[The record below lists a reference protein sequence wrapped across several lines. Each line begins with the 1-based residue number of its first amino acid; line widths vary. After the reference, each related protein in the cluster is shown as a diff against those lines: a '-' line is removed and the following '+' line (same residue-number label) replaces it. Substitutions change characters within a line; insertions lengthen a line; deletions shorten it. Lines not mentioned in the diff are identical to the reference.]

1 MVGRLN
7 VVDQVGAGSASLLR
21 RVSRLAVLTDL
32 AVLVVSDPAAVGVEA
47 AGKSVSIFESAL
59 AVDPAGAIMP
69 IGVPLMAGPGTISL
83 VVADAPAAL
92 TRRMLVSPLSCTRA
106 MGPYLFQQLMP
117 RLRSWL
123 GQSQE
128 LMLQRL
134 IGLLITALAMLILVN
149 GLRVTYPILA

>member
-1 MVGRLN
+1 
-7 VVDQVGAGSASLLR
+7 
-21 RVSRLAVLTDL
+21 
-32 AVLVVSDPAAVGVEA
+32 
-47 AGKSVSIFESAL
+47 
-59 AVDPAGAIMP
+59 
-69 IGVPLMAGPGTISL
+69 
-83 VVADAPAAL
+83 
-92 TRRMLVSPLSCTRA
+92 

-134 IGLLITALAMLILVN
+134 IDLLITALAMLILVN